1 MYFGVRITSYQNRP
15 MLNICDSDLLGKTI
29 SESDLTLNINKRYYA
44 EQVVEKSEAEDLL
57 KKCSI
62 INMVGKE
69 IISLSVDLGIGSSKS
84 VKKIDGVP
92 FLIVYKF

>member
-1 MYFGVRITSYQNRP
+1 MPFGIRTILYQNNS
-15 MLNICDSDLLGKTI
+15 MLNICDSDLLGRTI
-29 SESDLTLNINKRYYA
+29 SESNFTMNISERYYA
-44 EQVVEKSEAEDLL
+44 ERIVGKSEAEDLL
-57 KKCSI
+57 KSSSI

-69 IISLSVDLGIGSSKS
+69 TISLSTGLGIGSLKG